1 MIEDR
6 RQFQRVIVDSPVSI
20 FLDKRVCGPVL
31 DLSEQGLAV
40 SGAASW
46 SQGDVLPFAFEL
58 PEEGG
63 QIYGRAKIVW
73 KDESAYRM
81 GFHLLDLA
89 DRSREQLMQWVSA
102 RVYTMS
108 PSGSEQ
114 ESQQPMVATQVALP
128 LADPDFQDRSDV
140 REIDFEASAPVP
152 HVPGEEFEPANLE
165 STVPESLNRYDSPN
179 RYDSSNRTIR
189 LAFATLLLLLICGFG
204 VHVWRGTRNSAQAA
218 ASAAETKTDAIAAA
232 KTDTNEVAKT
242 DAPAP
247 AIPAEPAPSPSAP
260 PAISSQAARLDLPGF
275 ILQVGAM
282 TEQRNADALAE
293 NLQKNKFPAFVY
305 QRGSDRFYRVAVGPF
320 RDEKSPVKTKADLEK
335 RGLKPFLRTWTPE

>member
-46 SQGDVLPFAFEL
+46 STGEVLPFAFEL

-73 KDESAYRM
+73 KDESSYRM

-108 PSGSEQ
+108 PSGFEQ
-114 ESQQPMVATQVALP
+114 ESQQPMVAKQAALP
-128 LADPDFQDRSDV
+128 LGDPVFENRGDAAESDL
-140 REIDFEASAPVP
+140 EASAPVP
-152 HVPGEEFEPANLE
+152 HGPGKEFEPANLE
-165 STVPESLNRYDSPN
+165 STVPESLNRYDSPS
-179 RYDSSNRTIR
+179 RYDSSNRTIG

-204 VHVWRGTRNSAQAA
+204 VHVWRGARNSAQAA
-218 ASAAETKTDAIAAA
+218 TSTAEAKTDANAAA
-232 KTDTNEVAKT
+232 NTDTNVTAKT
-242 DAPAP
+242 VAPAP
-247 AIPAEPAPSPSAP
+247 AIPAEPPPSPSAP

-282 TEQRNADALAE
+282 TQQRNADALAE
-293 NLQKNKFPAFVY
+293 DLRKEKFPAFVF
-305 QRGSDRFYRVAVGPF
+305 QRGPDRFYRVAVGPF
-320 RDEKSPVKTKADLEK
+320 SNEKSPVKTKADLEK
-335 RGLKPFLRTWTPE
+335 RGLKPFLRTWAPE